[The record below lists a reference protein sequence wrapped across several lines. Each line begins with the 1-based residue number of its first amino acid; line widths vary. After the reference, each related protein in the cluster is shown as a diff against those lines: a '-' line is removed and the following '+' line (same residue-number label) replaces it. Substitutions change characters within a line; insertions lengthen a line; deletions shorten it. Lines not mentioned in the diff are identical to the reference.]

1 MSLQVDVTPGFMISW
16 VSVFV
21 GEHECMCVC
30 RSRISN
36 DLKGFYIYSFKFNIL
51 ELPKHTV

>member
-21 GEHECMCVC
+21 GEYECMCVC